1 MKPVKRGIFRYK
13 LPRQLIF
20 PMCQTISKI
29 LTRDVLK
36 ILGVN
41 ALAVCLAETVTLRK
55 KETRFGSLEDRKT
68 AVRTPATVFIPS
80 NSNFYSCLYA
90 GNAFY

>member
-1 MKPVKRGIFRYK
+1 MERVKRGIFRYK

-20 PMCQTISKI
+20 PMCQTIAQI

-36 ILGVN
+36 ILWVN

-55 KETRFGSLEDRKT
+55 KKHDSEVWKT
-68 AVRTPATVFIPS
+68 
-80 NSNFYSCLYA
+80 
-90 GNAFY
+90 GKQQ